1 MNFDY
6 SRFRVNE
13 GDKVSLESLSA
24 LEDGGYT
31 KKSAKKE
38 IKDNIKALKKFQQ
51 MFYADNRY

>member
-13 GDKVSLESLSA
+13 GDKVRLQDLSA

-38 IKDNIKALKKFQQ
+38 IKENIKELKKLQEMQ
-51 MFYADNRY
+51 H